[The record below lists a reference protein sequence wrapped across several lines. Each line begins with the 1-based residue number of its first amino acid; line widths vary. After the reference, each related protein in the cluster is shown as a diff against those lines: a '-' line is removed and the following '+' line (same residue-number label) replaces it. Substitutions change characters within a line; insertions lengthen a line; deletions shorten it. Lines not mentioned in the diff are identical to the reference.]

1 MQTSGGDILKRF
13 LYSGAC
19 LERIKLLA
27 GQFDPEIWNSK
38 DPSSVCDELNPL
50 ISIIKD
56 GPKANY
62 TIIMS
67 RIMII
72 IIVIIIIII
81 IVIIAIIIIIIIVN

>member
-1 MQTSGGDILKRF
+1 MQTSWSGGDILERF

-19 LERIKLLA
+19 LERMKLLA
-27 GQFDPEIWNSK
+27 GQLDPEIWNSK
-38 DPSSVCDELNPL
+38 DPSSVRDELNPL

-72 IIVIIIIII
+72 IIVIIIIIAI
-81 IVIIAIIIIIIIVN
+81 IDIIIIIIIVN